1 MSGIVFFA
9 TERHD
14 SVVRFYREHLDAETW
29 LSQTDCTIL
38 DRGGFRFGFCSRE
51 EAETC
56 GILTFVEDS
65 REGVDAVYD
74 RLEAHAEGPPERVD
88 RYDIY
93 RFFASDPEGRT
104 VEVQRFL

>member
-14 SVVRFYREHLDAETW
+14 PVVRFYREHLDAELW

-51 EAETC
+51 SAETC
-56 GILTFVEDS
+56 GILTFVEES
-65 REGVDAVYD
+65 REDVDALYG
-74 RLEAHAEGPPERVD
+74 RLEAHAEGEPRPVE

-104 VEVQRFL
+104 VEVQQFR

>member
-14 SVVRFYREHLDAETW
+14 SVVRFYREHLDATVW
-29 LSQTDCTIL
+29 LRQTDCTIL
-38 DRGGFRFGFCSRE
+38 EREGFRFGFCSRE
-51 EAETC
+51 SAETC

-65 REGVDAVYD
+65 SDEVDAAYD
-74 RLEAHAEGPPERVD
+74 RLEAHAEGAPTEVER
-88 RYDIY
+88 YGIY

>member
-9 TERHD
+9 TERRD
-14 SVVRFYREHLDAETW
+14 AVVEFYREHLDAEIW
-29 LSQTDCTIL
+29 LSQTDCTVL

-51 EAETC
+51 SAETC

-65 REGVDAVYD
+65 REGVDAVYG
-74 RLEAHAEGPPERVD
+74 RLGAHAEGEPTEVER
-88 RYDIY
+88 YGIY
-93 RFFASDPEGRT
+93 RFFANDPEGRT